1 MKVLHLINL
10 QGFGGVEK
18 RFIKY
23 LNKSKHNNIVM
34 CVSNNIDERIE
45 EQFSKKDILF
55 VNRVFNSFKIKWPS
69 FYRKKVLIKKIE
81 KQNTDAI
88 IVWDFIPKLITKP
101 QCGKL
106 FYYDCGCGWRYPKN
120 ERTMSFFNK
129 VDGFI
134 SNSNASKRVMQLRY
148 HIDKDIKV
156 ILNKLDLPIK
166 RKPKS
171 LDNKKNIILGTASR
185 LVGLKGIGIS
195 LLVLKQLLNKGINTK
210 LIIAGSGEDESKLK
224 ELANKLDLNDYVEFL
239 GYQSELSDF
248 YHNINIYLSTPITE
262 AFGLSCIEA
271 LANGVPVI
279 FPKIDGQMEAI
290 KDNYCGIGLKP
301 QLTLEQYFVLT
312 GLSINFDNPIY
323 DPETDNLVDPKL
335 LLPNDCVDAIEKIVE
350 NYNEFS
356 LNALSW
362 SKMTMNFDLF
372 VEQFDDVVNS
382 EC

>member
-1 MKVLHLINL
+1 MKILHLINL

-23 LNKSKHNNIVM
+23 LNKSNHYNIVM

-45 EQFSKKDILF
+45 KQFSKKNILF
-55 VNRVFNSFKIKWPS
+55 VNRIFNSFKFKWPS
-69 FYRKKVLIKKIE
+69 FYRKKILINKIE
-81 KQNTDAI
+81 KQNADAI
-88 IVWDFIPKLITKP
+88 IVWDFIPKLVVKP
-101 QCGKL
+101 KFGKL

-120 ERTMSFFNK
+120 ERTMSFFDK

-148 HIDKDIKV
+148 GLDKNIKV
-156 ILNKLDLPIK
+156 ILNKLDLPIVNN
-166 RKPKS
+166 PKN
-171 LDNKKNIILGTASR
+171 LENKENIVLGTASR

-195 LLVLKQLLNKGINTK
+195 LLVLKQLLNKGLNTQ
-210 LIIAGSGEDESKLK
+210 LIIAGSGEDELNLK
-224 ELANKLDLNDYVEFL
+224 ELVNKLGLNNYVEFL

-248 YHNINIYLSTPITE
+248 YQKINIYLSTPITE

-301 QLTLEQYFVLT
+301 QLTLQQYTALT
-312 GLSINFDNPIY
+312 GLSIDFDNPIY

-335 LLPNDCVDAIEKIVE
+335 LLPNDCVEAVEKIME

-356 LNALSW
+356 SNALLW
-362 SKMTMNFDLF
+362 SKITMNFDLF
-372 VEQFDDVVNS
+372 VEQFDDAVS
-382 EC
+382 S